1 MADFCGSWALSFA
14 CPNEHRNE
22 LYDIIVLAIHRS
34 FVTLTRQRETHFCWA
49 PTRLAT
55 VRRPRALLTEPGLG
69 PPLRR
74 RAMSGP
80 GHSPLAK
87 VLAHRLSLRFTC
99 LFMSAV
105 LMYVSG

>member
-1 MADFCGSWALSFA
+1 MWVVGLVFRISK
-14 CPNEHRNE
+14 EHRNE
-22 LYDIIVLAIHRS
+22 LYDIMKLAIRHS

-87 VLAHRLSLRFTC
+87 VLAH
-99 LFMSAV
+99 
-105 LMYVSG
+105 